1 MSDRREQIVPLT
13 RLGGRDSGRG
23 AALAV
28 GGVLVAVAALVGAG
42 ILGRLSEQPRA
53 SAAPLASPPSAPTPG
68 PDKTAAAPGDAGDVV
83 VVPGGG
89 YSVRFAADSRR
100 RPVLLD
106 DGALA
111 VFPFGPE
118 NAAGASDGTIQVSVG
133 TPARAAAIMGANGPG
148 EVFGAS
154 LEDLRLQYLG
164 ELSDHV
170 ITRSAQE
177 IAGQTAIVVRVD
189 DGAGGMR
196 AVALIA
202 HGGRNFVITASGFQ
216 ILYGAI
222 SDFPAELG
230 LERFITGFR
239 FGTSLFVS
247 RELGFQVPL
256 PVDAR
261 PFGTAVKLPPG
272 EANGLYVF
280 GDGVAVGDRWSDS
293 IAVSVG
299 TMLNP
304 ALVRVLPSL
313 NPKPTPYRIGAT
325 SLIGLQSAYLAA
337 IADQVGSSTTVRL
350 GGELALLIDRPDG
363 LGATVLAV
371 HRGRVYLVETSG
383 AGLQDAAPHF
393 EEFLAGFEFL
403 D

>member
-1 MSDRREQIVPLT
+1 MDRH
-13 RLGGRDSGRG
+13 
-23 AALAV
+23 
-28 GGVLVAVAALVGAG
+28 
-42 ILGRLSEQPRA
+42 
-53 SAAPLASPPSAPTPG
+53 
-68 PDKTAAAPGDAGDVV
+68 DAV

-154 LEDLRLQYLG
+154 LEDLRLQYLR
-164 ELSDHV
+164 EQSDHV

-189 DGAGGMR
+189 DGGGGMR

-230 LERFITGFR
+230 LDRFITGFR

-337 IADQVGSSTTVRL
+337 IA
-350 GGELALLIDRPDG
+350 
-363 LGATVLAV
+363 LAV
-371 HRGRVYLVETSG
+371 HRWVPNQQTADPTRLYPRFLWAVIV
-383 AGLQDAAPHF
+383 AGILLGLTQRLWRPRRQSPCQSHPRHRRPPSPNRNQLRSRPQRQNQRKRRRPKTPTISHGYMASTQTPSPRCKPPASTPIVSSRRP
-393 EEFLAGFEFL
+393 ASIT
-403 D
+403 